1 MGERWRKANREEP
14 MVLACKIDDPQKNTR
29 YGPVIR
35 DIYLLECCE
44 SGYGSVIIN
53 GKEHPIGP
61 GDCYALLPG
70 DAVIHTAGPKDP
82 RRGIWCA
89 VDGLALGRYLKAAG
103 ITSEKPFA
111 DKSAFPEFFKWMKL
125 LLSLNEQSGSGVA
138 LTQTACI
145 YGILGAILQSRTSS
159 VGDDL
164 VAKAIGIMET
174 NYPEPLSIG
183 DLARD
188 VGLART
194 YFTTLFTEQTGLPP
208 YQYLTQLRIRKACSL
223 LTEESGRSVAQVAEL
238 VGMDPRNFSR
248 FFKREMGLSPLAY
261 RKSEGHIRN
270 K

>member
-1 MGERWRKANREEP
+1 MGEHWRKAHREEP
-14 MVLACKIDDPQKNTR
+14 MVLTCKIDDPYAGAR

-70 DAVIHTAGPKDP
+70 DTVIHCTDSQDP

-89 VDGLALGRYLKAAG
+89 VDGLALGRYLRAAG
-103 ITSEKPFA
+103 ITSEKPFVN
-111 DKSAFPEFFKWMKL
+111 KGAFPAVLKWMQQ
-125 LLSLNEQSGSGVA
+125 LLSLNESSGSGIS

-145 YGILGAILQSRTSS
+145 YGILGAILQFKASPI
-159 VGDDL
+159 GDDPIT
-164 VAKAIGIMET
+164 KALGIMET
-174 NYPEPLSIG
+174 TYPEAINIG
-183 DLARD
+183 ELARD
-188 VGLART
+188 VGLARA

-208 YQYLTQLRIRKACSL
+208 YQYLTRLRIRKACSL
-223 LTEESGRSVAQVAEL
+223 LMNNSNCPVAQIAEL

-248 FFKREMGLSPLAY
+248 FFKREMGVSPLVY
-261 RKSEGHIRN
+261 RKTKGHAAE
-270 K
+270 

>member
-14 MVLACKIDDPQKNTR
+14 MVLACKVDDPSAGTR

-44 SGYGSVIIN
+44 SGHGAVIIN
-53 GKEHPIGP
+53 GKEHPIHP

-70 DAVIHTAGPKDP
+70 DAVTHMASAEDP

-111 DKSAFPEFFKWMKL
+111 DKRAFPDFLKWMKL
-125 LLSLNEQSGSGVA
+125 LLSLNEQTGSGVT

-145 YGILGAILQSRTSS
+145 YGILGAISQSNSS
-159 VGDDL
+159 PIGDDP

-174 NYPEPLSIG
+174 NYPDPINIR

-188 VGLART
+188 VGLARA
-194 YFTTLFTEQTGLPP
+194 YFTTLFTQQTGLPP
-208 YQYLTQLRIRKACSL
+208 YQYLTRLRIQKACSL
-223 LTEESGRSVAQVAEL
+223 LIDNPLLPVAQIAEL

-248 FFKREMGLSPLAY
+248 LFKSITGKTPLAF
-261 RKSEGHIRN
+261 RKKAKN
-270 K
+270 

>member
-1 MGERWRKANREEP
+1 
-14 MVLACKIDDPQKNTR
+14 MVLACKIDDPVAGGR

-35 DIYLLECCE
+35 EIYLLECCE

-70 DAVIHTAGPKDP
+70 DAVIHTAAAENP

-103 ITSEKPFA
+103 ITSTKPFA
-111 DKSAFPEFFKWMKL
+111 DRSAFPEFLKWMQQL
-125 LLSLNEQSGSGVA
+125 LALSDQSGSGVA

-145 YGILGAILQSRTSS
+145 YGILGAILQSKTSPI
-159 VGDDL
+159 GDDP
-164 VAKAIGIMET
+164 VVKAIGLMET
-174 NYPEPLSIG
+174 NYPEAINMG

-188 VGLART
+188 VGLARA

-208 YQYLTQLRIRKACSL
+208 YQYLTRLRIRKACSL
-223 LTEESGRSVAQVAEL
+223 LLEEPHRPVAQIAEL

-248 FFKREMGLSPLAY
+248 FFKREMGVSPLVY
-261 RKSEGHIRN
+261 RKNDGSVSV
-270 K
+270 

>member
-14 MVLACKIDDPQKNTR
+14 MVLACKIDDPAAGVR

-70 DAVIHTAGPKDP
+70 DAVTHTTAAENP

-103 ITSEKPFA
+103 ITSGRPFA
-111 DKSAFPEFFKWMKL
+111 DKSAYPDFLKWMKQ
-125 LLSLNEQSGSGVA
+125 LLSLNEETGSGVA
-138 LTQTACI
+138 LTQTACV
-145 YGILGAILQSRTSS
+145 YGILGAILHSKASPL
-159 VGDDL
+159 GDDP
-164 VAKAIGIMET
+164 VAKAIGLMET
-174 NYPEPLSIG
+174 NYPETINIG
-183 DLARD
+183 ELARD
-188 VGLART
+188 VGLARA
-194 YFTTLFTEQTGLPP
+194 YFTTLFTQQTGLPP
-208 YQYLTQLRIRKACSL
+208 YQYLTRLRIRKACSL
-223 LTEESGRSVAQVAEL
+223 LTEERNRPVAQIAEL

-248 FFKREMGLSPLAY
+248 FFKREMGISPLAY
-261 RKSEGHIRN
+261 RKNEGSIPH
-270 K
+270 

>member
-14 MVLACKIDDPQKNTR
+14 MVLACKVDNPPAGAR

-44 SGYGSVIIN
+44 SGYGAVIIN

-70 DAVIHTAGPKDP
+70 DSVIHVTAANDP
-82 RRGIWCA
+82 REGIWCA

-111 DKSAFPEFFKWMKL
+111 DKCAFPEFLHWMKQL
-125 LLSLNEQSGSGVA
+125 LALNDRTGSGVT

-145 YGILGAILQSRTSS
+145 YGILGAISQSKASPI
-159 VGDDL
+159 GDDP

-174 NYPEPLSIG
+174 NYPDAINIG
-183 DLARD
+183 DLAKD
-188 VGLART
+188 VGLARA
-194 YFTTLFTEQTGLPP
+194 YFSTLFTQQTGLSPHR
-208 YQYLTQLRIRKACSL
+208 YLTQLRIQKACSL
-223 LTEESGRSVAQVAEL
+223 LSDDPMLPVAQIAEL

-248 FFKREMGLSPLAY
+248 FFKRETGFSPLVY
-261 RKSEGHIRN
+261 RKKEEHLD
-270 K
+270 

>member
-14 MVLACKIDDPQKNTR
+14 MVLACKLDEPMANGR

-44 SGYGSVIIN
+44 SGYGAVTIN
-53 GKEHPIGP
+53 GKEYPIGP

-70 DAVIHTAGPKDP
+70 DSVTHFTAAENP

-111 DKSAFPEFFKWMKL
+111 DKSAFPDFYKWMKL
-125 LLSLNEQSGSGVA
+125 LYSLNEQTGSGVA

-145 YGILGAILQSRTSS
+145 YGILGAILQTRRPLI
-159 VGDDL
+159 DDDP

-174 NYPEPLSIG
+174 NYPESISVS

-188 VGLART
+188 VGLARA

-208 YQYLTQLRIRKACSL
+208 HQYLTRLRIRKACSL
-223 LTEESGRSVAQVAEL
+223 LTHEASRPVAEIADL

-248 FFKREMGLSPLAY
+248 FFKREMGVSPLVY
-261 RKSEGHIRN
+261 RKNEDHVA